1 MELYE
6 SILKQLRE
14 QEQQPD
20 GDAAMDPEE
29 FQLAALKA
37 AARKLEQSIK
47 DRKKPKT
54 ITISGDSHNRIKT
67 YCATMG
73 LNIGKWTEQVLL
85 REITDNACIERVQ
98 SNYEEY
104 INETA
109 ESIKNKYT
117 TMKTR
122 YKTDKLLVCDGLRLV
137 GESATTGDPVYELTA
152 DSLNPIDVAKNL
164 TKWDITVEI
173 TDDVVVPLALEKY
186 EMETVFVSKSSLI
199 ARPTETSLY
208 GNVFIDGNTF
218 GREN

>member
-6 SILKQLRE
+6 SILRQLKD
-14 QEQQPD
+14 QEPQQD
-20 GDAAMDPEE
+20 GDVTMDPEE

-54 ITISGDSHNRIKT
+54 ITISGDSHNKIKT

-85 REITDNACIERVQ
+85 REITDNACVERVQ
-98 SNYEEY
+98 SNYDDY

-117 TMKTR
+117 AKKTR
-122 YKTDKLLVCDGLRLV
+122 YKTDKMIVCDGLRLV
-137 GESATTGDPVYELTA
+137 GESVTTGDPIYELT
-152 DSLNPIDVAKNL
+152 DDTMNPVDVAYNL
-164 TKWDITVEI
+164 TKWEIIVEI
-173 TDDVVVPLALEKY
+173 TDEEVVPLALEKY
-186 EMETVFVSKSSLI
+186 ELETVFVNKHSLKKS
-199 ARPTETSLY
+199 RFD
-208 GNVFIDGNTF
+208 NN
-218 GREN
+218 N

>member
-6 SILKQLRE
+6 SILRQLKD
-14 QEQQPD
+14 QEPQQD
-20 GDAAMDPEE
+20 GDVTMDPEE

-54 ITISGDSHNRIKT
+54 ITISGDTHNRIKT

-85 REITDNACIERVQ
+85 REITDNACVERVQ

-117 TMKTR
+117 AKKTR
-122 YKTDKLLVCDGLRLV
+122 YKTDKIIVCDGLRLI
-137 GESATTGDPVYELTA
+137 GESVKTGDPVYELT
-152 DSLNPIDVAKNL
+152 DESMNPLDVAYNL
-164 TKWDITVEI
+164 TKWEIIVEI
-173 TDDVVVPLALEKY
+173 TDEEVVPLALEKY
-186 EMETVFVSKSSLI
+186 EMETVLVNKHSLKNS
-199 ARPTETSLY
+199 RFD
-208 GNVFIDGNTF
+208 NN
-218 GREN
+218 N

>member
-6 SILKQLRE
+6 SILRQLKD
-14 QEQQPD
+14 QEPQQD
-20 GDAAMDPEE
+20 GDVTMDPEE

-54 ITISGDSHNRIKT
+54 ITISGDTHNRIKT

-85 REITDNACIERVQ
+85 REITDNTCVERVQ

-117 TMKTR
+117 AKKTR
-122 YKTDKLLVCDGLRLV
+122 YKTDKMIVCDGLRLI
-137 GESATTGDPVYELTA
+137 GESATTGDPVYELT
-152 DSLNPIDVAKNL
+152 DDTMNPVDVAYNL
-164 TKWDITVEI
+164 TKWEIIVEI
-173 TDDVVVPLALEKY
+173 TDEEVVPLALEKY
-186 EMETVFVSKSSLI
+186 EMETVFVNKHSLKKS
-199 ARPTETSLY
+199 RFD
-208 GNVFIDGNTF
+208 NN
-218 GREN
+218 N